1 MMMLYSQYGGYQC
14 IVKKSRIMK
23 KLLKKVLTA
32 GRAIFPFKGYFMGL
46 IKDFDKLCSEFPDI
60 YLEIVSDGP
69 DIDKIKSFIDSL
81 DESVKKRILLTS
93 WIPYD
98 ELNNKIL
105 ECKLFIGM
113 GTTVIDSSLKYK
125 PSIAV

>member
-1 MMMLYSQYGGYQC
+1 MMLYSQYGGYQC
-14 IVKKSRIMK
+14 IVKNRELWRNYWKSYKSNKI
-23 KLLKKVLTA
+23 LTA

-81 DESVKKRILLTS
+81 DESVKREYYWQVGYLMT
-93 WIPYD
+93 
-98 ELNNKIL
+98 N
-105 ECKLFIGM
+105 
-113 GTTVIDSSLKYK
+113 
-125 PSIAV
+125 